1 MPAPRGDDTRPTG
14 PAPAEFPG
22 FGETATGAIASIFD
36 YFHARLSLLI
46 LEGQEAKGA
55 LLWRIVSGVLGAFFL
70 LIAYAAFCVGLIGL
84 LSAKFSWA
92 WPQTTLGLAAAHF
105 IVGLIF
111 LLAVRRRFQ
120 QLPFRDSIGELE
132 KDREW
137 LHRQRNRQARRH

>member
-14 PAPAEFPG
+14 PASAEPPG

-55 LLWRIVSGVLGAFFL
+55 LLWRIVSGILGAFFL
-70 LIAYAAFCVGLIGL
+70 LIAYAAFCAGLIGW
-84 LSAKFSWA
+84 LSSRYAWA
-92 WPQTTLGLAAAHF
+92 WPLTTLGMAATHL
-105 IVGLIF
+105 IIGLIF
-111 LLAVRRRFQ
+111 LLAVRRRFR

-137 LHRQRNRQARRH
+137 LHRQRNRQAR